1 MKNSLLWAL
10 TLLWSLYIDGSAAAF
25 APWSMTWASGSF
37 GPDGPWQAVE
47 VSIGGN
53 DTKIALYPGGSWA
66 STVLLS
72 TICDNTTK
80 ISPIC
85 YADSAGLFDT
95 HDSPTYDDTS
105 IYDSNA
111 GEWSDMQLGYTNA
124 VPINAVTSRALDSM
138 DLGGTVVQ
146 STDLT
151 TVLEGYQTYPGGKNY
166 PLEVGVLSLGC
177 PYINQT
183 FTRDA
188 PLPPINATFA
198 NSYLY
203 DKGKIPSY
211 SYGMHIGSASF
222 GISGSLKLGGYDQG
236 RVFGDVSAQPVDS
249 GKFPIELIDI
259 YIGVAKGGSPWKSSN
274 MTGLLAQSNS
284 SLTSGFTVAVDPASP
299 YIYLPQSSCDAI
311 AANLPVTYNSDL
323 GLYFWDTTDSQYTKI
338 VTSPSYLGFTFTKND
353 VNTEDITI
361 KVPFALLNLTLE
373 APLVTTPTQYFP
385 CMGTDS
391 TPALGRAFLQ
401 AAFVGVNW
409 SKKSWFL
416 AQAPGPDYSYIQ
428 NVVDISD
435 SDTTITSSGN
445 SWEPTWEN
453 SWTVLASTNSPT
465 TNSTTSTT
473 STGSTG
479 LSTGAKAGI
488 GAGCGIAALAAV
500 AAAYWFI
507 SHRQKYKRTP
517 SQDSAAANR
526 YSQQPPPSIIPTA
539 PVEAPDTKPIRFH
552 ELDYDR
558 AIAFPPTSTQTSEY
572 GQSAQQTS
580 QSEQSAQNM
589 SEHSQTSRQGPY
601 ELSTR

>member
-1 MKNSLLWAL
+1 MKNPLLWAV
-10 TLLWSLYIDGSAAAF
+10 TLLWSLYIDGSSAAV

-53 DTKIALYPGGSWA
+53 DTKVALYPGGSWA

-72 TICDNTTK
+72 TICDNTA
-80 ISPIC
+80 IC
-85 YADSAGLFDT
+85 YADSAGVFDI
-95 HDSPTYDDTS
+95 HNSSTYDDTS

-124 VPINAVTSRALDSM
+124 APIKAVTSRALDSM
-138 DLGGTVVQ
+138 DLGGTIVQ
-146 STDLT
+146 SADLT
-151 TVLEGYQTYPGGKNY
+151 TVSDGYQTYPNGNHY

-177 PYINQT
+177 PDINQT

-188 PLPPINATFA
+188 PLPPINGTFA

-259 YIGVAKGGSPWKSSN
+259 GIGVAKGGSPWKSSN

-284 SLTSGFTVAVDPASP
+284 SLASGFTVAVDPANP

-311 AANLPVTYNSDL
+311 AANLPVTYNPGL
-323 GLYFWDTTDSQYTKI
+323 GLYFWDTADAQYTKI
-338 VTSPSYLGFTFTKND
+338 VTSPSYLGFTFTKNG

-373 APLVTTPTQYFP
+373 APLVNTPTQYFP
-385 CMGTDS
+385 CMATNS

-435 SDTTITSSGN
+435 SDTAIKSSGN

-453 SWTVLASTNSPT
+453 TWTVLAPTNSST
-465 TNSTTSTT
+465 TNLTTSTT
-473 STGSTG
+473 TGSTG

-500 AAAYWFI
+500 AAACWFI
-507 SHRQKYKRTP
+507 YHRRQKYKRTP
-517 SQDSAAANR
+517 SQDSAAADLS
-526 YSQQPPPSIIPTA
+526 SQQPPLSIITMA
-539 PVEAPDTKPIRFH
+539 PVEAPDTKPSRFH
-552 ELDYDR
+552 ELDSDR

-572 GQSAQQTS
+572 GQSTQQTS
-580 QSEQSAQNM
+580 QSEQSVQNM
-589 SEHSQTSRQGPY
+589 SEHSQASRQGPY